1 MSKRSSPENSILEF
15 RFSHVWDDEVVP
27 VERYFTAV
35 SSDEALDMFAYT
47 CLKTGRKPILQEF
60 ASWNRWRKSWEP
72 LPIPEREEY
81 TIGEGAL
88 TITASTPEAEEPSE
102 ANPESQEK
110 ALRES

>member
-1 MSKRSSPENSILEF
+1 MSKRSSPENSIIEF

-27 VERYFTAV
+27 VERYFTA
-35 SSDEALDMFAYT
+35 SSAEEAIDMFAYT

-60 ASWNRWRKSWEP
+60 SNWNRWGQTWDK

-81 TIGEGAL
+81 VIGEDAL
-88 TITASTPEAEEPSE
+88 TSSPPEENALEE
-102 ANPESQEK
+102 NQQSQEK